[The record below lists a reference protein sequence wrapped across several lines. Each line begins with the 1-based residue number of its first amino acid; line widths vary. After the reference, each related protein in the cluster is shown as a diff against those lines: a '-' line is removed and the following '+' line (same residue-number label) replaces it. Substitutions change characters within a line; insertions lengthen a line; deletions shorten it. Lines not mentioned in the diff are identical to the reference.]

1 MRPIGSRTIT
11 ARWNGPGPP
20 PDLSRVPRPVWLP
33 ADDEIGVSAGTRA
46 VLLSDE
52 RRALALVDCVA
63 YSKGFEFTISYR
75 SRDDV
80 PPRMLHIH
88 PPSSPFDELSVSI
101 VYHDGAR
108 AASVEHGIDA
118 MRRHYQAAYEGKDP
132 PMPAGPIVM
141 PQRGGGGGKRYEYSF
156 WCWPLPPEGRMTL
169 TVQWDRAD
177 IPSTTVEIDTSAI
190 RQAGLSSGKLWTE

>member
-1 MRPIGSRTIT
+1 
-11 ARWNGPGPP
+11 
-20 PDLSRVPRPVWLP
+20 LSKVPRPVWLP

-46 VLLSDE
+46 VLLSDG

-63 YSKGFEFTISYR
+63 YSTGFEFTISYR

-80 PPRMLHIH
+80 PPQMLHIH
-88 PPSSPFDELSVSI
+88 PPPTPSDELAVRI

-108 AASVEHGIDA
+108 AASDEHGMAA

-132 PMPAGPIVM
+132 PTPAGPIVM

-169 TVQWDRAD
+169 TIQWDRAN
-177 IPSTTVEIDTSAI
+177 IPSTTVEIDASAI
-190 RQAGLSSGKLWTE
+190 RRAGLSSKKLWTN